1 MKTILFQGDSI
12 TDVCRVRENHQ
23 FPVNLSPGFL
33 APGYAGVVSANL
45 SAKYKGE
52 YNYINRGISGNRIVD
67 VYARIKSDI
76 INLKPDYMSLYI
88 GVNDV
93 WHEIGSQNGVAPQKF
108 EKIYTMLLE
117 EIYEALPDIKIMLIA
132 PFVLEGTATENT
144 EEVPDRLERFE
155 KGVAI
160 NADIVRKIADK
171 FNLPCISLQP
181 IFDDA
186 CKYAPISYWTG
197 DGVHPSIAGHGLIA
211 EEWIKVFEE
220 KLR

>member
-12 TDVCRVRENHQ
+12 TDVRRNREPSEYP
-23 FPVNLSPGFL
+23 FVLGS
-33 APGYAGVVSANL
+33 GYACVVSANL

-52 YNYINRGISGNRIVD
+52 YNFVNRGISGNRIVD
-67 VYARIKSDI
+67 VYARIKADI
-76 INLKPDYMSLYI
+76 LNHKPDYMSLLI

-93 WHEIGSQNGVAPQKF
+93 WHEINYQNGVAPEKF

-117 EIYEALPDIKIMLIA
+117 EIYEALPNIKIMLMS
-132 PFVLEGTATENT
+132 PFVYEGSATENT
-144 EEVPDRLERFE
+144 EETPDKWERFK

-160 NADIVRKIADK
+160 NAEIVRKIADK
-171 FNLPCISLQP
+171 FNLPCINLQE

-186 CKYAPISYWTG
+186 CKVMPSDFWLV
-197 DGVHPSIAGHGLIA
+197 DGVHPKITGHGLIA

>member
-12 TDVCRVRENHQ
+12 TDVGRVRENRD
-23 FPVNLSPGFL
+23 FPVNLAPGFI
-33 APGYAGVVSANL
+33 APGYPGVVSANL

-52 YNYINRGISGNRIVD
+52 YNFINRGISGNRIVD
-67 VYARIKSDI
+67 VYARIKADI

-93 WHEIGSQNGVAPQKF
+93 WHEINSKNGVAPEKF

-117 EIYEALPDIKIMLIA
+117 EVTEVLPNIKIMLIA
-132 PFVLEGTATENT
+132 PYVLEGPATENT
-144 EEVPDRLERFE
+144 EEIPDRWDRFK

-160 NADIVRKIADK
+160 NAQIVRKIADK
-171 FNLPCISLQP
+171 FNLPCISLQE

-186 CKYAPISYWTG
+186 CKYAPANYWTG
-197 DGVHPSIAGHGLIA
+197 DGVHPSIAGHGIIA
-211 EEWIKVFEE
+211 EQWLKTFEE
-220 KLR
+220 KIR